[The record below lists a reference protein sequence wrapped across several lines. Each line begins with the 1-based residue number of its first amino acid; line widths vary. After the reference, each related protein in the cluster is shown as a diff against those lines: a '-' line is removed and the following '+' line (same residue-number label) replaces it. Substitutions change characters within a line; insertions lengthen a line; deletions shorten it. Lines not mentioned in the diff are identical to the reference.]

1 MQLGALAH
9 GGPIRHSV
17 SVYLARTRAAE
28 FGDHLAE
35 LSNER
40 KQEIADSA
48 QHRLGTVFHVSVG
61 LSTLFVL
68 WGVFFTENLAR
79 VASAILDYVIATFG
93 WVYIIATFGF
103 LLFVLYLAF
112 SRHGGT
118 RLGRDTDRPEFR
130 TASWLAMMFSAGMGI
145 GLMFFGV
152 YEPVSHFSNPP
163 FDLARPETA
172 HAAQLAVQY
181 SYFHWGLHAW
191 GIFAVVGL
199 ALAYSVFRKGRR
211 GLISPMFYPLLGERV
226 EGPIGKAID
235 ILAIFATLFGSA
247 TSLGLGALQ
256 IGGGLKSVFGLPN
269 AIVLELAII
278 ATMTFFFT
286 LSAVTGV
293 HRGIQYLS
301 NINMILAA
309 ALLLFL
315 LACGPTVFLL
325 NFFTDSVGNYIGD
338 FFQMS
343 FRSAVFGNATWMQ
356 DWTIFY
362 WAWWIS
368 WAPFVG
374 TFIARISRGRTIREF
389 VFGVLLVPSLVS
401 FIWFSVFGGAA
412 INLELAG
419 KADISAET
427 SQAAVLFDTLNAFP
441 LSAVTSVLAIV
452 LVALFF
458 VSGADAASVVLGML
472 SSGGTLKPKTTVI
485 IIWGT
490 LTGLCAA
497 VLLLAGGLNALQQA
511 AILAAIPFA
520 VVMIALCSAL
530 LRELQAERWVRLQPQ
545 STAKGAAA
553 TTRSRTAGSRSRSWP
568 DVR

>member
-1 MQLGALAH
+1 M
-9 GGPIRHSV
+9 V
-17 SVYLARTRAAE
+17 FYL
-28 FGDHLAE
+28 
-35 LSNER
+35 
-40 KQEIADSA
+40 
-48 QHRLGTVFHVSVG
+48 SVG

-68 WGVFFTENLAR
+68 WGVFFTGNLAR
-79 VASAILDYVIATFG
+79 VATATLTYVIATFG

-103 LLFVLYLAF
+103 LIFVLYLACGRF
-112 SRHGGT
+112 GRI
-118 RLGRDTDRPEFR
+118 RLGKDTDRPEFR

-152 YEPVSHFSNPP
+152 YEPIAHFANPP
-163 FDLARPETA
+163 FDLAQPGSEQ
-172 HAAQLAVQY
+172 AARLALQY

-191 GIFAVVGL
+191 GIFALLGL

-211 GLISPMFYPLLGERV
+211 GLISPIFHPLLGDRA

-256 IGGGLKSVFGLPN
+256 IGGGLESVFGV
-269 AIVLELAII
+269 ADVTWVQIAII
-278 ATMTFFFT
+278 AAMTFLFT
-286 LSAVTGV
+286 LSAVSGV
-293 HRGIQYLS
+293 HRGIQFLS
-301 NINMILAA
+301 NLNMILAA

-325 NFFTDSVGNYIGD
+325 NFFTNSIGNYIGQ

-343 FRSAVFGNATWMQ
+343 FRSAAFGDAAWMK

-389 VFGVLLVPSLVS
+389 VFGVLFVPSLVS

-412 INLELAG
+412 IDLAMAG
-419 KADISAET
+419 RAHISVEAD
-427 SQAAVLFDTLNAFP
+427 QAAVLFDTLNAFP
-441 LSAVTSVLAIV
+441 LGAITSLLAVVLI
-452 LVALFF
+452 ALFF
-458 VSGADAASVVLGML
+458 VSGADAGSVVLGML
-472 SSGGTLKPKTTVI
+472 SSNGTLRPKTSVI

-511 AILAAIPFA
+511 AILAAVPFA
-520 VVMIALCSAL
+520 LVMIALCVAL
-530 LRELQAERWVRLQPQ
+530 TKDLRHELPQRLQAID
-545 STAKGAAA
+545 STRGGHAEA
-553 TTRSRTAGSRSRSWP
+553 TRSNRHRASGHP
-568 DVR
+568 D